1 MKFLSKSILLATAAA
16 AFAPIA
22 PAMAQ
27 TVDSDAASEAEVS
40 PNDIIVTA
48 RKTKETLQDAPVAVS
63 VVTGEFLDRTG
74 FTQVVDVVRFVPGI
88 SLSPLNTT
96 RANGS
101 KIRGIS
107 TFSFSDGFE
116 SSVSTVVDG
125 VVLGREAQGFA
136 DFLDVRSIEVI
147 KGPQGTL
154 YGKNASAGVINI
166 QTNDPEFAFGGS
178 ADATYGSFNET
189 KLRGTLTGPLVSD
202 KLAIRLTGTYNKRD
216 GVLDNAIAGERD
228 LNDRDGYS
236 LRGKLL
242 FKPIDDLKVVLTGD
256 LGHSSNRCCQSTY
269 RFAGPPAGASET
281 DR

>member
-1 MKFLSKSILLATAAA
+1 MNFLSKSVLLASAAVVM
-16 AFAPIA
+16 PIT
-22 PAMAQ
+22 PALAREA
-27 TVDSDAASEAEVS
+27 DSDAGTSASEA

-74 FTQVVDVVRFVPGI
+74 FTQVVDVVRFVSGI

-136 DFLDVRSIEVI
+136 DFLDVRSI
-147 KGPQGTL
+147 
-154 YGKNASAGVINI
+154 
-166 QTNDPEFAFGGS
+166 
-178 ADATYGSFNET
+178 
-189 KLRGTLTGPLVSD
+189 
-202 KLAIRLTGTYNKRD
+202 
-216 GVLDNAIAGERD
+216 
-228 LNDRDGYS
+228 
-236 LRGKLL
+236 
-242 FKPIDDLKVVLTGD
+242 
-256 LGHSSNRCCQSTY
+256 
-269 RFAGPPAGASET
+269 
-281 DR
+281 